1 MENLT
6 LLLPNLSRSRAL
18 NFVLVDSR
26 DRYVHKKYENG
37 HETLNEVFTVSSIA
51 LFSEKTS
58 ILLVLKFKS
67 SRNIKIIMNTH
78 YFLINYYLKILEKK
92 FLYTISPK
100 QLIIM

>member
-18 NFVLVDSR
+18 HFVLVVSR
-26 DRYVHKKYENG
+26 GRYVHKKYEND
-37 HETLNEVFTVSSIA
+37 HETLNEVFTVSFIA

-67 SRNIKIIMNTH
+67 SRNIKIFMIIP
-78 YFLINYYLKILEKK
+78 YFLSIQPLNDFFCPNLA
-92 FLYTISPK
+92 
-100 QLIIM
+100 Q

>member
-18 NFVLVDSR
+18 YFVLVASR

-37 HETLNEVFTVSSIA
+37 HETLNEVFTVSFIA

-58 ILLVLKFKS
+58 IFLVLKFKS
-67 SRNIKIIMNTH
+67 SRNIKIFMIIH
-78 YFLINYYLKILEKK
+78 YFLIKNYLKILEKK

-100 QLIIM
+100 

>member
-18 NFVLVDSR
+18 HFVPVGSR

-37 HETLNEVFTVSSIA
+37 HETLNEVFTVSFIA

-58 ILLVLKFKS
+58 ISLVLKFKS
-67 SRNIKIIMNTH
+67 SRNIKIFMNTH
-78 YFLINYYLKILEKK
+78 
-92 FLYTISPK
+92 
-100 QLIIM
+100 

>member
-18 NFVLVDSR
+18 HFVLVASR
-26 DRYVHKKYENG
+26 DRYVHEKYEKG

-58 ILLVLKFKS
+58 IFLVLKFKS
-67 SRNIKIIMNTH
+67 SRNIKIFMNNH
-78 YFLINYYLKILEKK
+78 YFSINYYLKILQKK
-92 FLYTISPK
+92 ICILFH
-100 QLIIM
+100 QNN